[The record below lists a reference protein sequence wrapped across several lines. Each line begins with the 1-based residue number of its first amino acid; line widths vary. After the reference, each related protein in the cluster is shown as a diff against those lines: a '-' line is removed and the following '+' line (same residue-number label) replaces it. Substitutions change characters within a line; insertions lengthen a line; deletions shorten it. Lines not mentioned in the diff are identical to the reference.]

1 MRVFRQ
7 RESGEDMSIMII
19 AEAGVNHNGSME
31 LAKQMIDAAK
41 DAGVDYIKFQT
52 FIPEK
57 LVSKFAA
64 KADYQKEILSKDTS
78 VPCSGN
84 KETLSKEPSMPCIS
98 NKEILAEDMAKSEE
112 SQLDMLRNLA
122 LTQQEFKELKLY
134 CDKVEIGFLSTPF
147 DLPSIDFLQEL
158 DMDFWKIPS
167 GEITNLPYL
176 EKRTKTKRKTVM
188 STGMC
193 NMQEIQD
200 AITVLEKN
208 GTTDI
213 TLLHCNTEYPT
224 PFCDVNLRAMEHMR
238 RESL

>member
-1 MRVFRQ
+1 
-7 RESGEDMSIMII
+7 MSIMII

-158 DMDFWKIPS
+158 ED
-167 GEITNLPYL
+167 
-176 EKRTKTKRKTVM
+176 RKSV
-188 STGMC
+188 
-193 NMQEIQD
+193 
-200 AITVLEKN
+200 V
-208 GTTDI
+208 
-213 TLLHCNTEYPT
+213 
-224 PFCDVNLRAMEHMR
+224 
-238 RESL
+238 